1 MVFPGAGRPR
11 YVFCSRSYTLARCS
25 SRSNK
30 SAHPPPG
37 GANPAIRTL
46 FYRLVRLLSLTI
58 TPVFVFDGPQKPAF
72 KRHRRSR
79 GTPGDTVSAAMAK
92 RLIRLFGFAA
102 HDAPGEAEAECA
114 LLQRRGVV
122 DAVLS
127 EDVDTIMFG
136 CARTLRAWTPEPGRG
151 TTPTH
156 VSVYDVADLRLGG
169 GGGGGDGG
177 GSGPALD
184 REGMVLVAL
193 MSGGDYLPEGV
204 PGCGVKVACEAARA
218 GFGRRL
224 CRIKRADAG
233 ALRAWREDLARELRT
248 NEGGFFRVRHRA
260 LAIPEDFP
268 DVEVLR
274 YYTHPVVSQDVAVE
288 RLRGEMATKREID
301 IPGLRAFTAETF
313 DWTYKVGAVK
323 FIRVFAPSLLVQALM
338 DLSRQDLASDDPE
351 AREEVESRL
360 VRSIKSRR
368 THFST
373 DETPELRIVHVPNDI
388 VGVDLDAE
396 EDEVIT
402 STSGRSGLALNSDDE
417 GEDLAEDEEDQSK
430 SGPKKVFDP
439 LQPDLA
445 WVPETVAKL
454 GVPLTVE
461 DWEGKQRARR
471 VAKDKRAGPAR
482 RLPKKT
488 SGMPAGALDRFLKTT
503 KPNSTMPMEKR
514 GSPAFL
520 LSSSP
525 PVSSTL
531 PSSQQLWHEDT
542 WSAPRASE
550 AFLSEPA
557 AKKQSRSSRTSRTK
571 AKAIVSRPPLDVNPW
586 SIASSQLTPK
596 ATRTQSTS
604 GAKETETIL
613 ISSSPLAAPSSPPAT
628 APAAIDTIAELES
641 QSPVLFSVND
651 DSRSVPSPQDPFS
664 PGSRPPPFRSTVAE
678 DPIPRKHNRSS
689 GEVIVNPAAKRSQR
703 SSRAAAPLAA
713 RDGSPPRRS
722 ARTARAAAQKQAAQ
736 PSIKSFGRLNESM
749 GKTDAAPTAKRSG
762 PEAGSDDE
770 DEDEDD
776 LEDLRDLGATR
787 PSKDAERVL
796 PSCNRKPASKQV
808 EARREAE
815 EDGGGAGG
823 RRSLPTLDKNKVAG
837 ASTPV
842 VAVIEIPSSPPA
854 AASTSSSALATISPF
869 RSTPH
874 KTWGDN
880 HSNSNKTKKTTRLYI
895 PRKSDAGL
903 GYFREVEVSPEE
915 ADRLLREEEARCVRE
930 CLRGRRPG
938 GRRMWRESEVSIL
951 DLTGED

>member
-1 MVFPGAGRPR
+1 MPN
-11 YVFCSRSYTLARCS
+11 LALT
-25 SRSNK
+25 K
-30 SAHPPPG
+30 LAPTTG

-136 CARTLRAWTPEPGRG
+136 CVRTLRAWTPEPPGRG

-169 GGGGGDGG
+169 GGGDGDGG
-177 GSGPALD
+177 PALLD

-224 CRIKRADAG
+224 CRIKRADAA

-274 YYTHPVVSQDVAVE
+274 YYTHPVVSRDGAVE
-288 RLRGEMATKREID
+288 RLRREMATRREID
-301 IPGLRAFTAETF
+301 VVGLRAFTAETF
-313 DWTYKVGAVK
+313 DWAYRAGAVK
-323 FIRVFAPSLLVQALM
+323 FIRVFAPSLLVRAL
-338 DLSRQDLASDDPE
+338 LELGRQDLASDDPE
-351 AREEVESRL
+351 AREEAESRL
-360 VRSIKSRR
+360 VRSIRSRR
-368 THFST
+368 THAST
-373 DETPELRIVHVPNDI
+373 DETPELRVVHVPNDI

-417 GEDLAEDEEDQSK
+417 VGDEDEEDRPK

-461 DWEGKQRARR
+461 DWEGKQRAKR
-471 VAKDKRAGPAR
+471 VVKNKKAGPAR
-482 RLPKKT
+482 RLPKKA
-488 SGMPAGALDRFLKTT
+488 SDMPAGALDRFVKTT
-503 KPNSTMPMEKR
+503 KPKSTMSMEKQD
-514 GSPAFL
+514 SSAFL
-520 LSSSP
+520 PPSSPPLSSS
-525 PVSSTL
+525 L
-531 PSSQQLWHEDT
+531 PSLQRFLQQDT
-542 WSAPRASE
+542 WSAPKESEGLPSE
-550 AFLSEPA
+550 AA
-557 AKKQSRSSRTSRTK
+557 AGKQSKSSKTSRTGTK
-571 AKAIVSRPPLDVNPW
+571 ATASRPPLDINPW
-586 SIASSQLTPK
+586 SIASSQVTPK
-596 ATRTQSTS
+596 ANRTQSAS
-604 GAKETETIL
+604 GAKPTETIL
-613 ISSSPLAAPSSPPAT
+613 ISSSPLAAPSPPPAT
-628 APAAIDTIAELES
+628 SPAATNSNGELDLPS
-641 QSPVLFSVND
+641 SVLFPVND
-651 DSRSVPSPQDPFS
+651 NARSITSSQDPFS
-664 PGSRPPPFRSTVAE
+664 PGTRPPPFRSSIVEEEPTLG
-678 DPIPRKHNRSS
+678 KHNRSS
-689 GEVIVNPAAKRSQR
+689 GEVITKPAAKRPQR
-703 SSRAAAPLAA
+703 SSRASATLAA
-713 RDGSPPRRS
+713 ARGGSPPSRRS
-722 ARTARAAAQKQAAQ
+722 ARNARPARKQAAQ
-736 PSIKSFGRLNESM
+736 QPSIKRFGRLNESM
-749 GKTDAAPTAKRSG
+749 GKTDVAAAPTAKRSG
-762 PEAGSDDE
+762 PEEAGSDDE
-770 DEDEDD
+770 DDD
-776 LEDLRDLGATR
+776 GLEDLRDLVGPTR
-787 PSKDAERVL
+787 PSRDAERALL
-796 PSCNRKPASKQV
+796 PSCSQRPASKPIK
-808 EARREAE
+808 ARRGQDE
-815 EDGGGAGG
+815 EGRGGCDG
-823 RRSLPTLDKNKVAG
+823 RSSLAALDKKKNGTA
-837 ASTPV
+837 AV

-854 AASTSSSALATISPF
+854 ATCMSSSAALAIDSPF
-869 RSTPH
+869 LDTPH
-874 KTWGDN
+874 KTGLDSGN
-880 HSNSNKTKKTTRLYI
+880 TRQKTRLYI
-895 PRKSDAGL
+895 PRTSDAGL
-903 GYFREVEVSPEE
+903 GYFREVEVSREE
-915 ADRLLREEEARCVRE
+915 ADRLLREEEARRVGE
-930 CLRGRRPG
+930 CLRGQRPG

>member
-11 YVFCSRSYTLARCS
+11 YVFCGRSHAPTRCS

-169 GGGGGDGG
+169 GGGDSS

-260 LAIPEDFP
+260 LTIPEDFP

-288 RLRGEMATKREID
+288 RLRGEMAAKREID
-301 IPGLRAFTAETF
+301 ISGLRAFTAETF
-313 DWTYKVGAVK
+313 DWTYKVGAFK

-338 DLSRQDLASDDPE
+338 NLSRQDLASDDPE

-373 DETPELRIVHVPNDI
+373 DETPELRIVHIPNDI

-417 GEDLAEDEEDQSK
+417 GEDLAQDEEDQSK

-461 DWEGKQRARR
+461 DWEGKQRAKR
-471 VAKDKRAGPAR
+471 VAKDKRAGLAR
-482 RLPKKT
+482 RPPKKA
-488 SGMPAGALDRFLKTT
+488 SGMPAGALDRFVKTT
-503 KPNSTMPMEKR
+503 KPDSMMPMEKR
-514 GSPAFL
+514 DPPAFL

-531 PSSQQLWHEDT
+531 PSSQQLRQEDT
-542 WSAPRASE
+542 WSAPRESE
-550 AFLSEPA
+550 GFPSEPA
-557 AKKQSRSSRTSRTK
+557 ARKQSKSSKTSRTK
-571 AKAIVSRPPLDVNPW
+571 TKATVSRPPLDVNPW
-586 SIASSQLTPK
+586 SIASSQVTPN

-604 GAKETETIL
+604 SAKEIETIL
-613 ISSSPLAAPSSPPAT
+613 ISSSPLVAPSPPPAT
-628 APAAIDTIAELES
+628 APAATDAIAELES
-641 QSPVLFSVND
+641 QSPVPFPDND
-651 DSRSVPSPQDPFS
+651 NSRSVASSRDPFS
-664 PGSRPPPFRSTVAE
+664 PGSRSPPFRSTAEE

-689 GEVIVNPAAKRSQR
+689 GEATVKPAAKRSQR
-703 SSRAAAPLAA
+703 SSRATATLAA

-722 ARTARAAAQKQAAQ
+722 ARTTRAAAQKRAAQ

-749 GKTDAAPTAKRSG
+749 GKMDAAPTAKGSG
-762 PEAGSDDE
+762 LEAGSDDE
-770 DEDEDD
+770 DEDE
-776 LEDLRDLGATR
+776 LEDLRALGATR
-787 PSKDAERVL
+787 PSKDAERVV
-796 PSCNRKPASKQV
+796 PSCNRRPASRHI
-808 EARREAE
+808 EARREYE
-815 EDGGGAGG
+815 EGNGSGDEH
-823 RRSLPTLDKNKVAG
+823 RSLPALEKKKVTA
-837 ASTPV
+837 APTTV
-842 VAVIEIPSSPPA
+842 VAVIEIPSSPPV
-854 AASTSSSALATISPF
+854 AASTSPSALATISPF
-869 RSTPH
+869 QSTPH
-874 KTWGDN
+874 KTRGDN
-880 HSNSNKTKKTTRLYI
+880 NGNSNKKKKATRLYI